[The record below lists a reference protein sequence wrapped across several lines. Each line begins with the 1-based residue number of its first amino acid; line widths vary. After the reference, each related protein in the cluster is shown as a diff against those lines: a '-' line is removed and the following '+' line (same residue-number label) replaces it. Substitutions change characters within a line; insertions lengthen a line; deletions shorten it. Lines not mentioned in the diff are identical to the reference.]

1 MTTVVPPCELTRK
14 AIKWISEQHS
24 ETGKPLK
31 SLLEEAAMRFNLS
44 PKDMEFMERFYAE
57 SNGEARTAKPDFF
70 DYPRW
75 TVIKSALFL

>member
-44 PKDMEFMERFYAE
+44 PKDMEFMERFFAE
-57 SNGEARTAKPDFF
+57 NSTELPECD
-70 DYPRW
+70 
-75 TVIKSALFL
+75 

>member
-14 AIKWISEQHS
+14 AIKWISEQRT
-24 ETGKPLK
+24 ETGRKLD

-57 SNGEARTAKPDFF
+57 NSGKEPECD
-70 DYPRW
+70 
-75 TVIKSALFL
+75 